1 LNIAAIH
8 RYTPHPQGD
17 YMEFTLDPSCTNVV
31 LKGAKGTW
39 YTEENP
45 DGREGFTRVYLLAGL
60 QISRALPKFI
70 VDYAAERAMPRAT
83 KWLKPEVEA
92 LKEEW
97 LSEDLS

>member
-1 LNIAAIH
+1 
-8 RYTPHPQGD
+8 
-17 YMEFTLDPSCTNVV
+17 
-31 LKGAKGTW
+31 
-39 YTEENP
+39 
-45 DGREGFTRVYLLAGL
+45 L